1 MYHSLP
7 RYCVWSFCSA
17 ALTLGLASC
26 IDHDYDLSEDIDM
39 TVNVGGQLITIP
51 SSNTELITLYD
62 ILELDSES
70 SIKEVE
76 HQGDYGLNVG
86 DYVLLQAG
94 SSTPAEYKINVV
106 EISRRPKS
114 TGEIAVP
121 RFVNAG
127 SDRVTEH
134 AGPIVNGVNLSDDE
148 VDRQLVQ
155 LHRAKMDVEMDFNVE
170 YISASGYDGD
180 AIIDRGFKAVFPEN
194 WTVEVLSPSYL
205 TVTDGHIVTFGRDV
219 VIRPNAP
226 FKAAIRITAMDF
238 ENLPAGQGLYAPGH
252 FKVNSDIVSEGTVSL
267 LSSASFPVGAT
278 ADLSLRTSV
287 EISKADILEVTGV
300 VNPEINVSSTSFEIT
315 DIPEFLDDYSNRL
328 DILNP
333 RINFVVT
340 NNSPLT
346 LDVDGVLTAYKSG
359 KEPVDCPIGA
369 PYGTGAI
376 TVPPMSTTVFVISR
390 EPVPSNEY
398 VNIVVSGL
406 GDIISTIPDEIVFD
420 NVNCTARQVP
430 VTFELGTNNT
440 FNAIY
445 DAIIPLAFGSEMELH
460 YTHEDDGWDSDLEKY
475 NFDTVEISIDAVNS
489 VPLFM
494 VPTVTA
500 LGINSVD
507 VEIEGTVAAG
517 TLDAPSTSP
526 LKITLRSKGS
536 SLEGLDGIAI
546 DFQATAKN
554 PVTGQAMTGVNL
566 NAAQALKLDNI
577 TIRIIGGITIDLND

>member
-1 MYHSLP
+1 M
-7 RYCVWSFCSA
+7 
-17 ALTLGLASC
+17 
-26 IDHDYDLSEDIDM
+26 
-39 TVNVGGQLITIP
+39 
-51 SSNTELITLYD
+51 
-62 ILELDSES
+62 
-70 SIKEVE
+70 
-76 HQGDYGLNVG
+76 
-86 DYVLLQAG
+86 
-94 SSTPAEYKINVV
+94 
-106 EISRRPKS
+106 
-114 TGEIAVP
+114 
-121 RFVNAG
+121 
-127 SDRVTEH
+127 
-134 AGPIVNGVNLSDDE
+134 
-148 VDRQLVQ
+148 
-155 LHRAKMDVEMDFNVE
+155 
-170 YISASGYDGD
+170 
-180 AIIDRGFKAVFPEN
+180 
-194 WTVEVLSPSYL
+194 
-205 TVTDGHIVTFGRDV
+205 
-219 VIRPNAP
+219 
-226 FKAAIRITAMDF
+226 
-238 ENLPAGQGLYAPGH
+238 
-252 FKVNSDIVSEGTVSL
+252 
-267 LSSASFPVGAT
+267 
-278 ADLSLRTSV
+278 
-287 EISKADILEVTGV
+287 

-376 TVPPMSTTVFVISR
+376 TVPPMSTTAFVISR

-475 NFDTVEISIDAVNS
+475 NFDTVEISIDAINS

-507 VEIEGTVAAG
+507 VEIEGSVAAG

-526 LKITLRSKGS
+526 LKIILRSKGS